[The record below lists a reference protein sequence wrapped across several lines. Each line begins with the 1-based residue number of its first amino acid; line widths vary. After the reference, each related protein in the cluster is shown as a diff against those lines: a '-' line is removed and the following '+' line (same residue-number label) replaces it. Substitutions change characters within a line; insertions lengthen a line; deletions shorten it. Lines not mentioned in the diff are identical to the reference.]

1 MLNDDSSVKLARVVK
16 VLDCLDIKIKFVING
31 VWKMD
36 GINEKLN
43 KEIEQEVKLE
53 NLKKQA
59 KLIIEHR
66 KPITR
71 ARIQELKDQRKI
83 DKDFE

>member
-1 MLNDDSSVKLARVVK
+1 
-16 VLDCLDIKIKFVING
+16 
-31 VWKMD
+31 MD

-43 KEIEQEVKLE
+43 KEIAEEVKIE

-66 KPITR
+66 KPVTR
-71 ARIQELKDQRKI
+71 ARIQELKDQRQI
-83 DKDFE
+83 YKDFE

>member
-1 MLNDDSSVKLARVVK
+1 
-16 VLDCLDIKIKFVING
+16 
-31 VWKMD
+31 MD

-53 NLKKQA
+53 NLKKKA

-71 ARIQELKDQRKI
+71 ARIQELKDQRQI